1 MIRNTAFP
9 DNPNDGTLWNEWQ
22 GLLTGNEEGIQSFVM
37 SAITALR
44 ALSNQNVARLTA
56 RSTIN
61 LADIRRRKTII
72 YFITPAQH
80 GEYYSFLTSIFFQS
94 VFNMAMRQ
102 MPGRRDLPIYVLYD
116 EFGHSSIP
124 NFVSTANTIRGF
136 KVSLSIVLQSI
147 SQLNVRYGRDYA
159 QAIQGGFNHYLTF
172 SGSDPETA
180 KFFESIIGRVR
191 ERSRRDLGTTIMEK
205 YQEYNLLN
213 ANEIRTIANNQALL
227 VSSNRNPVL
236 LDVVPYFANGRF
248 DKAISR
254 GEYQLPVQ
262 PEADRLHLVPLRY

>member
-1 MIRNTAFP
+1 
-9 DNPNDGTLWNEWQ
+9 
-22 GLLTGNEEGIQSFVM
+22 
-37 SAITALR
+37 
-44 ALSNQNVARLTA
+44 
-56 RSTIN
+56 
-61 LADIRRRKTII
+61 
-72 YFITPAQH
+72 
-80 GEYYSFLTSIFFQS
+80 
-94 VFNMAMRQ
+94 MAMRQ

-191 ERSRRDLGTTIMEK
+191 ERSRRDWDDHMEK

-236 LDVVPYFANGRF
+236 LDVTPYFANSRF
-248 DKAISR
+248 DKAIRR
-254 GEYQLPVQ
+254 GEYQLPAQ
-262 PEADRLHLVPLRY
+262 QETDRLKLVPLRY